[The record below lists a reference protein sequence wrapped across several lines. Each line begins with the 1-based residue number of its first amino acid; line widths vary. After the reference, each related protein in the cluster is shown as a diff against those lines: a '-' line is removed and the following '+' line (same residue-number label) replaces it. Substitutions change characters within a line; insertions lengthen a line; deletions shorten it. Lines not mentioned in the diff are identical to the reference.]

1 MSHALA
7 WAAGGT
13 GFTFLMTTLGA
24 AMVFFFRKAVSAN
37 IQRIFLGFA
46 AGVMI
51 AASVWSLLIP
61 AMEEAQAA
69 GVAGWLPAGGGFVLG
84 VAFLMLL
91 DSLLPH
97 LHPGAKQA
105 EGLDSNWHRS
115 TMLMLAVTLHNIPE
129 GMAVGLAFALAAQHN
144 DSSAYAAAMALAI
157 GMGIQNFPEGAAISL
172 PLRQEGMS
180 RGKSFVYGMLSGI
193 VEPIFGVLVV
203 LAAGGIQ
210 PLMPWLLS
218 FAAGAMMYVVV
229 EELIP
234 EAHLGEHSNVGTLGV
249 MGGFLLMMVLDV
261 ALGIVPYQANK
272 KPKQQAETSTCRFGF
287 FYFSFGA

>member
-1 MSHALA
+1 MRPVL
-7 WAAGGT
+7 WASVGT

-24 AMVFFFRKAVSAN
+24 ALVFLFRKSIHAN

-61 AMEEAQAA
+61 AIEEAAAA
-69 GVAGWLPAGGGFVLG
+69 GWIGWIPAAGGFIIG

-91 DSLLPH
+91 DVLLPH
-97 LHPGAKQA
+97 LHLDGEQP
-105 EGLDSNWHRS
+105 EGLPSSWKR
-115 TMLMLAVTLHNIPE
+115 TTLLVLAVTLHNIPE
-129 GMAVGLAFALAAQHN
+129 GMAVGLSFALAAQQYHG
-144 DSSAYAAAMALAI
+144 DAGALSAAAALALGI
-157 GMGIQNFPEGAAISL
+157 GIQNFPEGAAISL

-180 RGKSFVYGMLSGI
+180 AGKSFLCGSMSGI
-193 VEPIFGVLVV
+193 VEPIFGILVV
-203 LAAGGIQ
+203 LVAGSVQ

-234 EAHLGEHSNVGTLGV
+234 EARLGAHSHAGTLGV
-249 MGGFLLMMVLDV
+249 IAGFLIMMILDV
-261 ALGIVPYQANK
+261 ALG
-272 KPKQQAETSTCRFGF
+272 
-287 FYFSFGA
+287 

>member
-105 EGLDSNWHRS
+105 EGLDSSWHRS

-172 PLRQEGMS
+172 PLRQEGNES
-180 RGKSFVYGMLSGI
+180 RKELYLRDAFRYRRANLWC
-193 VEPIFGVLVV
+193 
-203 LAAGGIQ
+203 AGGIGSRRNPATDALAAQ
-210 PLMPWLLS
+210 LCSGCNDVRCGGGADPRGASGRTFQRRHSRRNGWI
-218 FAAGAMMYVVV
+218 FADDGAGCGSGIGVV
-229 EELIP
+229 
-234 EAHLGEHSNVGTLGV
+234 S
-249 MGGFLLMMVLDV
+249 GGYKIKRQV
-261 ALGIVPYQANK
+261 
-272 KPKQQAETSTCRFGF
+272 ETSTCRFGF